1 MEYIKRKIN
10 LENYVI
16 RSIPKSVIVTNDKG
30 KETIDV
36 SNSKYFYGTIP
47 DYKVDSEGEFI
58 KTQFGQKII
67 NTIDINI
74 FITQEFDDIGLFTDI
89 KFLPK
94 LPYLINKPTRIRINT
109 NTIQEMSKNPV
120 SNRWTKLI

>member
-30 KETIDV
+30 KDIIDV

-47 DYKVDSEGEFI
+47 DYLA
-58 KTQFGQKII
+58 KII
-67 NTIDINI
+67 NHFRSYSRNFWGTDCPILFLVLVVVDCTRYVHKINQRKVCAN
-74 FITQEFDDIGLFTDI
+74 FEQ
-89 KFLPK
+89 
-94 LPYLINKPTRIRINT
+94 
-109 NTIQEMSKNPV
+109 
-120 SNRWTKLI
+120 